1 MGWFRSN
8 RCSGVRLAL
17 FALACQFVLA
27 FGHVHLGKATA
38 GSDSL
43 AIVGLATVADG
54 GGSSADASSSAPP
67 KKPAGLADV
76 FCPVCAGIGM
86 ASALVAPTPPA
97 VAPPVSASQH
107 LRWSSAAIDPQSFD
121 HLLFDARGPPLA

>member
-8 RCSGVRLAL
+8 RCSVVRLAF

-27 FGHVHLGKATA
+27 FGHVHLGKISA
-38 GSDSL
+38 GPDSL
-43 AIVGLATVADG
+43 AIAADG
-54 GGSSADASSSAPP
+54 GSSSSSAPP

-86 ASALVAPTPPA
+86 AGALVAPTSPT
-97 VAPPVSASQH
+97 VAPPVSAAQH

>member
-8 RCSGVRLAL
+8 RCSVVGLAL

-27 FGHVHLGKATA
+27 FGHVHLGKISA

-43 AIVGLATVADG
+43 AIVGLAIAADV
-54 GGSSADASSSAPP
+54 GGSSADASFP

-76 FCPVCAGIGM
+76 FCPVCASIGM
-86 ASALVAPTPPA
+86 AGALVTPTSPA
-97 VAPPVSASQH
+97 GAPPVSASQH

>member
-8 RCSGVRLAL
+8 RCSVVRLAL

-27 FGHVHLGKATA
+27 FGHVHLGKISA
-38 GSDSL
+38 GSDGL
-43 AIVGLATVADG
+43 AIVALATAADVG
-54 GGSSADASSSAPP
+54 SSSADASSSAPP

-76 FCPVCAGIGM
+76 FCPVCASIGM
-86 ASALVAPTPPA
+86 AGTLVAPTSPA

>member
-8 RCSGVRLAL
+8 RCSVVRLAL

-27 FGHVHLGKATA
+27 FGHVHLGKISA

-43 AIVGLATVADG
+43 AIVADVG
-54 GGSSADASSSAPP
+54 SSSADESSSAPP

-76 FCPVCAGIGM
+76 FCPVCASVGM
-86 ASALVAPTPPA
+86 ASALVAPTSPT
-97 VAPPVSASQH
+97 VARPVSASQN
-107 LRWSSAAIDPQSFD
+107 LRWSSAGIDPQSFD
-121 HLLFDARGPPLA
+121 RLLFDARGPPSA